1 MRYKSIVYHPN
12 LKFLSLQ
19 KTISPEDCLEEAL
32 LLAKSLDIEVVISEV
47 VRIDRPNNSTLLNKG
62 RLADLERKVKELDID
77 LVIIDGKLTPIQQRN
92 LERNVK
98 VKVIDRTRLILD
110 IFERRA
116 TTREGSLQVELAQL
130 DYQKTRLVKS
140 WTHLERQRGS
150 LSFVGGPGES
160 QLEIDKRLIND
171 QIIKV
176 KKKLKEFRNTR
187 KLHRNQRTKKPYYIV
202 ALVGYTNAGKS
213 TLFNSLTGEGVL
225 SKDMLFATLDTKMKR
240 LNYPNTKNIILTDTV
255 GFISALPTELIMA
268 FRSTLEELLYADIV
282 INVRDLSSKYFDTQN
297 IDVMDT
303 IEQLGKQVTTSNY
316 IEVLNKIDLLD
327 ETELD
332 LINRNKNNNQIL
344 VSSTRKEGI
353 ENLLDLLEN
362 KINQENEIHEL
373 KLDYSKCSVES
384 WLYENAVILKK
395 EYKDKHICL
404 KFRISKINH
413 SKLQSII
420 AD

>member
-12 LKFLSLQ
+12 LRFLSLQ

-116 TTREGSLQVELAQL
+116 STREGSLQVELAQL

-187 KLHRNQRTKKPYYIV
+187 ELHRNQRTKKPYYIV

-297 IDVMDT
+297 MDVMDT
-303 IEQLGKQVTTSNY
+303 IEQLGKQVTSSNY

-373 KLDYSKCSVES
+373 KLDYTKSSVES